1 MTFKQS
7 ALKLLS
13 CGLRTREDE
22 DRVEVA
28 EAIAWSIWALM
39 EQARYE
45 DVDVADECD
54 TCAHRYG
61 EYNACDP
68 QTTEIDCNTLHTGDR
83 VKYGGNDHIAAP
95 EYYPP
100 PGTVGVV
107 NRVCDNRAQVQWPAG
122 STSRDD
128 LWYADL
134 EDITLVEDS

>member
-13 CGLRTREDE
+13 CGLRTREGE
-22 DRVEVA
+22 NSVEVA
-28 EAIAWSIWALM
+28 EAIAWAIWALM

-45 DVDVADECD
+45 NVDVSDACD
-54 TCAHRYG
+54 TYS
-61 EYNACDP
+61 
-68 QTTEIDCNTLHTGDR
+68 QLDCNTLHPGDR